1 MGLLTMFSRTAPSL
15 LRLPS
20 GSFTVDREGR
30 VLMGTLPS
38 SFPAE
43 LVGEIAQEVLTA
55 FRDANA
61 AELPLSE
68 MVISYPSLKISAREL
83 RGGAIIFL
91 APKAPTTLAR

>member
-1 MGLLTMFSRTAPSL
+1 MGLLNLFTKSAPSL

-43 LVGEIAQEVLTA
+43 LVSDIAQQVLTA
-55 FRDANA
+55 FRDAS
-61 AELPLSE
+61 AEWKSVT
-68 MVISYPSLKISAREL
+68 MRRAKSFFASIGWDSRFIFSISA
-83 RGGAIIFL
+83 IC
-91 APKAPTTLAR
+91 TSVSSS